1 MDAIAYWIKRY
12 IYLIPPI
19 QLLATLVISFLPVS
33 NSDFVGLGNSL
44 GYSIVTGVV
53 YVTLFCLKDKYCLFT
68 KVAAASLFL
77 IAMLNFI
84 AWCIVSID
92 QYAFYEIVIQK
103 TVTGIAILLFFI
115 LLLIKKNPK

>member
-1 MDAIAYWIKRY
+1 MDAVAYWIKRY
-12 IYLIPPI
+12 VYLIPPI
-19 QLLATLVISFLPVS
+19 QLLVTLIVSFFPVS
-33 NSDFVGLGNSL
+33 NSDYVGLGNSF
-44 GYSIVTGVV
+44 GYGIVTGVV
-53 YVTLFCLKDKYCLFT
+53 YVTFFCLKDKYCLFT
-68 KVAAASLFL
+68 KVAAASLLL
-77 IAMLNFI
+77 IAIFNFI